1 MRLKV
6 ICAVLVGLLLVVAP
20 GCGSKKK
27 SASTT
32 NAATTMAVTTN
43 QTTTSTTSSGGKLTG
58 TDCQKLAAATQT
70 LSSVTRGKVPTDINA
85 QVARL
90 QALAKVAPAAVK
102 GDFQVLAQAG
112 AKLAQL
118 KLKPGQTPTSAQITQ
133 LLASLNIPQLTT
145 ASQHIAAWAAANC
158 KA

>member
-27 SASTT
+27 SASTKAT
-32 NAATTMAVTTN
+32 TTMAMTTN
-43 QTTTSTTSSGGKLTG
+43 QTTTSAGGKLTG

-70 LSSVTRGKVPTDINA
+70 LGSVTSGKVPTDINA

-90 QALAKVAPAAVK
+90 QAIAKVAPAAVR

-112 AKLAQL
+112 AKLVQL
-118 KLKPGQTPTSAQITQ
+118 KLKPGQTATPAQITQ
-133 LLASLNIPQLTT
+133 LMATLNIPQLTT

>member
-27 SASTT
+27 SASTK
-32 NAATTMAVTTN
+32 AITTKAMTTN
-43 QTTTSTTSSGGKLTG
+43 QTTTSSGGKLTG

-70 LSSVTRGKVPTDINA
+70 LGKVTSGNVPSDINT

-102 GDFQVLAQAG
+102 GDFQVLAGAG

-118 KLKPGQTPTSAQITQ
+118 KLKPGQTLTAAQITQ
-133 LLASLNIPQLTT
+133 LLGTLDIPKLTT
-145 ASQHIAAWAAANC
+145 ASQNISAWAAKNC